1 MLVELA
7 VEREEAIPA
16 LVYEAR
22 SVRRAVTVRTLVDHE
37 GREQAVGPQ
46 PHPSE
51 ECSAIMPAAEDSAA
65 ELAER
70 GQPAEAP
77 PPPTPQ
83 GVDDDEAAVV
93 EAAAEEDA
101 DVPLLAGGDTRSE
114 GVQQGQIREH
124 VEVEEQ
130 PGIKLGLGDFIFYSV
145 LVGRAAMYDM
155 VRASL
160 SALRF
165 ICVIRSAESPPF
177 RARKKTGAWR
187 RSRRWC

>member
-1 MLVELA
+1 VLVELA

-37 GREQAVGPQ
+37 GRSQTVGPQ

-51 ECSAIMPAAEDSAA
+51 ECSAIMPAEDSAA
-65 ELAER
+65 EASE
-70 GQPAEAP
+70 QPAEAP
-77 PPPTPQ
+77 PLPTPQ
-83 GVDDDEAAVV
+83 GTAHDEEAAVV

-101 DVPLLAGGDTRSE
+101 DAPLLSGGDARSE
-114 GVQQGQIREH
+114 AVQQGQVREH

-155 VRASL
+155 VRVPIL
-160 SALRF
+160 RSALPLHFDQLIAGVPRM
-165 ICVIRSAESPPF
+165 
-177 RARKKTGAWR
+177 RKIGA
-187 RSRRWC
+187 SGAASVA